1 MFQLAPLPLTER
13 ALNRFGELFTQHIKQ
28 KLQQSIYP
36 YAPGYNGGG
45 TIRPGSPGNKVAT
58 GRLLNSIDY
67 SVEIDLNG
75 DPTLVLTYLDYFD
88 NVNWG
93 RRPKKKKVP
102 ITNIL
107 EWIGIRGIAAQNNQG
122 IPISPLSLAFAIQT
136 NIYKFGIKPTNIY
149 DKGLDGLLDFV
160 DNPPPELAD
169 EWQDVYDMIAEDVN
183 KFLEQTITVTIP
195 SRIE

>member
-13 ALNRFGELFTQHIKQ
+13 ALNKFGELFTQHLKQ
-28 KLQQSIYP
+28 KLQERIYP

-45 TIRPGSPGNKVAT
+45 VQRGLSNKVAT
-58 GRLLNSIDY
+58 GKLLNSIDY
-67 SVEIDLNG
+67 SVEIDANG
-75 DPTLVLTYLDYFD
+75 DPTLVMTYLDYFD

-93 RRPKKKKVP
+93 RRPNKKKVP
-102 ITNIL
+102 ISNIL
-107 EWIGIRGIAAQNNQG
+107 EWIRVRGIRGRNPRGQF
-122 IPISPLSLAFAIQT
+122 IPNLSFAFAIQT
-136 NIYKFGIKPTNIY
+136 NIYKFGIKPANIY

-195 SRIE
+195 SKID